1 MTRACALA
9 SVVLSTATLVTYAS
23 LQDPAEDNVQIE
35 EREGFR
41 HITSNGLPDHPIG
54 TFVESERG
62 RERVQTPRSQEY
74 RFRVTMKPEE
84 ARRPTPV
91 TRGPF
96 GVALNGVVFD
106 PRIEET
112 YSRRDNNGWSYE
124 PSRNREMLQ
133 LDANNAHLGDREAYH
148 YHGLPTGFLTP
159 LGRPTDMRL
168 IGWAADGFPIYDQYG
183 YRDPND
189 PESGLKVLN
198 PSYWVKPGNRA
209 SGPGGPHDGT
219 FVEDWH
225 YVAGRGDLDECNG
238 RRGVTPEFPDG
249 TYYYVVTERFPG
261 VPRLFRGTP
270 DPSFTQR
277 GRGRE
282 W

>member
-1 MTRACALA
+1 MTRAHALA
-9 SVVLSTATLVTYAS
+9 LVALGAVGSIVVGGSGP
-23 LQDPAEDNVQIE
+23 QDPDDPPILIE
-35 EREGFR
+35 EKDGFR
-41 HITSNGLPDHPIG
+41 HITSKGLPNHTVG
-54 TFVESERG
+54 FFTERN
-62 RERVQTPRSQEY
+62 REQTPREQQY
-74 RFRVTMKPEE
+74 RFRVTLNPVEG
-84 ARRPTPV
+84 RRPTPV
-91 TRGPF
+91 NRGPF

-148 YHGLPTGFLTP
+148 YHGLPVGLLSQ

-168 IGWAADGFPIYDQYG
+168 IGWAADGFPIYDEYG

-189 PESGLKVLN
+189 PKSGLKVLN
-198 PSYWVKPGNRA
+198 PSYWVRA
-209 SGPGGPHDGT
+209 GARNSGPGGTFDGT
-219 FVEDWH
+219 FIEDWH
-225 YVAGRGDLDECNG
+225 YVKGRGDLDECNG

-249 TYYYVVTERFPG
+249 TYYYVITERFPG
-261 VPRLFRGTP
+261 VPRFFRGTP
-270 DPSFTQR
+270 DGSFTQR